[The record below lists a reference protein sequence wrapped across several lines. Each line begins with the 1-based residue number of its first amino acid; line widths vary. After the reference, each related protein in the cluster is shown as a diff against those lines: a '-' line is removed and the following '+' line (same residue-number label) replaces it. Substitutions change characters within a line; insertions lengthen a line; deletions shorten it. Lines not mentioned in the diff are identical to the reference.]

1 MCCYQKHR
9 EHLIKYILNTPCPSM
24 PPSLCLYAMF
34 SPASLMPLSPTCMLF
49 Y

>member
-1 MCCYQKHR
+1 MCCYQKHS

-34 SPASLMPLSPTCMLF
+34 STVSLMPLNPTCMLF